1 MKKYIA
7 LLFIVLS
14 FSSLKAQRIISFFN
28 EQKSPELVAL
38 FKDSSLIPNL
48 QAIHG
53 EIRMGTLDLT
63 AERAAIVKKLNEA
76 GVPVVAWLVLSEED
90 GYFSNSINANLSSK
104 RYQEIKA
111 WANQYQIKLKGIG
124 LDFEID
130 MNDLKLAKQ
139 SPLKLIYKMYTR
151 LYEDD
156 SNLKNAKLKY
166 DTLVFQ
172 IKADGF
178 EVEGYYMPYI
188 NDEVAAG
195 KNSIQKMARFI
206 RYETGKDI
214 PMLYSSLNGNGDG
227 LLKIYGADIHLYATG
242 LGSTGGG
249 LDTSGLLTYER
260 LVHDMN
266 VAFKTVKEVHIFSLE
281 GAVKAGMM
289 PKLLN
294 YKYDS
299 AVAYNQNE
307 VEGAIG
313 VQKKVKFI
321 STILSYPTLFLV
333 SILFILI
340 AIVWVIKLIIQ
351 RSIKLFK
358 GSKKLQ

>member
-1 MKKYIA
+1 MKKCIA
-7 LLFIVLS
+7 LLFVALS
-14 FSSLKAQRIISFFN
+14 CSQLKAQRIISFFN

-53 EIRMGTLDLT
+53 EIRMGTLDLN
-63 AERAAIVKKLNEA
+63 AERAGVVKKLNEA
-76 GVPVVAWLVLSEED
+76 GVPVVAWLVLTEED
-90 GYFSNSINANLSSK
+90 GYFSNSINADLSSK

-130 MNDLKLAKQ
+130 MNDLKLARQ
-139 SPLKLIYKMYTR
+139 SPFKLIYKMYAR

-156 SNLKNAKLKY
+156 SNFTMARLKY
-166 DTLVFQ
+166 DTLVAQ
-172 IKADGF
+172 IKADGY

-188 NDEVAAG
+188 NDEAAAG
-195 KNSIQKMARFI
+195 KTSIQKMARFI
-206 RYETGKDI
+206 KYETGKDI

-227 LLKIYGADIHLYATG
+227 LLKIYGEDVKLYAAG

-249 LDTSGLLTYER
+249 LDSSSLLSYEQ

-299 AVAYNQNE
+299 TVAYDQK
-307 VEGAIG
+307 AIQSAIS

-333 SILFILI
+333 CILLILVG
-340 AIVWVIKLIIQ
+340 IVWVIKLIIQ
-351 RSIKLFK
+351 KIIKLIK
-358 GSKKLQ
+358 GSKG